1 VTRLEFRFLNKNHM
15 RVGEE
20 QVEAGM
26 DGDREELPVGIAVC
40 VPVARARTS
49 SIAEFESA
57 EKLLMSCGSGG

>member
-1 VTRLEFRFLNKNHM
+1 M